1 MKSIKKVLAIVLV
14 VILMAT
20 AFAGCGKKDEPEDLP
35 EATTGATT
43 EETATPEPEETP
55 SNTPEGTAEPAIETS
70 EPVPENT
77 EEPVVEPSES
87 TPETGRQASTD
98 EVLGTIEGDTYT
110 NQYFGFSLTIP
121 EGWYI
126 ASREELALL
135 LAAAADILSGDTEGE
150 TIDLESQQIIPLF
163 FTASVDPF
171 NQTGTNAYMVCL
183 AQNIAEYASLI
194 KDARSLMNIQVQGI
208 KAQGMDMT
216 FDDVEVIDI
225 DGQEVARVSG
235 VQIFAGM
242 EIRQTMYAF
251 MKDGFAVVF
260 TLLSFTDEEA
270 RLLADMM
277 NSLSFN

>member
-1 MKSIKKVLAIVLV
+1 MKSVKKVLAILLV
-14 VILMAT
+14 AILMAT

-35 EATTGATT
+35 EATTGATA

-55 SNTPEGTAEPAIETS
+55 ATTPEGTAEPAIETS

-87 TPETGRQASTD
+87 EPETGRQVSTD
-98 EVLGTIEGDTYT
+98 EVLGTVEGNTYT
-110 NQYFGFSLTIP
+110 NQYFGFTLTIP

-150 TIDLESQQIIPLF
+150 TIDLESQQIIPLL
-163 FTASVDPF
+163 FTATADPF
-171 NQTGTNAYMVCL
+171 NQSGTNANMVCL
-183 AQNIAEYASLI
+183 AQNIAEYSRLI
-194 KDARSLMNIQVQGI
+194 KDARSLMNIQIQGI

-225 DGQEVARVSG
+225 DGQEVAR

>member
-163 FTASVDPF
+163 FF
-171 NQTGTNAYMVCL
+171 NQTGTNAKMVCL

-194 KDARSLMNIQVQGI
+194 KDARSFMNIQIQGI

-225 DGQEVARVSG
+225 DGQEIASVSG
-235 VQIFAGM
+235 VQTFAGI

-260 TLLSFTDEEA
+260 TLSSFTDEEA

-277 NSLSFN
+277 SSLSFN

>member
-1 MKSIKKVLAIVLV
+1 MKSVKKVLAILLV
-14 VILMAT
+14 AILMAT

-35 EATTGATT
+35 EATTGATA

-55 SNTPEGTAEPAIETS
+55 ATTPEGTAEPAIETS

-87 TPETGRQASTD
+87 EPETGRQVSTD
-98 EVLGTIEGDTYT
+98 EVLGTVEGNTYT
-110 NQYFGFSLTIP
+110 NQYFGFTLTIP

-150 TIDLESQQIIPLF
+150 TIDLESQQIIPLL
-163 FTASVDPF
+163 FTATADPF
-171 NQTGTNAYMVCL
+171 NQSGTNANMVCL
-183 AQNIAEYASLI
+183 AQNIAEYSRLI
-194 KDARSLMNIQVQGI
+194 KDARSLMNIQIQGI

-225 DGQEVARVSG
+225 VGQEVAR